1 MAADVVLKIAGA
13 VLLIFGTTAFGM
25 YKGCQYNTRLMN
37 LYEIK
42 KAFLH
47 IQGEI
52 RYMNTPM
59 AETLEGAARQIGGNC
74 GSFFSRVATELQEGT
89 RKELKQ
95 VWEEAVLQEIRGEFL
110 EREAVE
116 ALREMGAQLGC
127 LDKQAQEKAIDYFLN
142 KWEFLIEKRRKE
154 KNEKIKLYYVCGIM
168 GGLLMVIII
177 V

>member
-1 MAADVVLKIAGA
+1 MADLVVKIAGA
-13 VLLIFGTTAFGM
+13 VLLMLGTTAFGI
-25 YKGCQYNTRLMN
+25 YKGCQYSVRLMN
-37 LYEIK
+37 LYEVK

-47 IQGEI
+47 VQGEI

-59 AETLEGAARQIGGNC
+59 AETLEGASRQIKGNC
-74 GSFFSRVATELQEGT
+74 ADFFARVASELRAGN

-95 VWEEAVLQEIRGEFL
+95 VWEEAVSREIRGEFL

-116 ALREMGAQLGC
+116 VLREMGAQLGC
-127 LDKQAQEKAIDYFLN
+127 LDKQAQEMAIDYFLN

-154 KNEKIKLYYVCGIM
+154 KNEKLKLYYVCGIM